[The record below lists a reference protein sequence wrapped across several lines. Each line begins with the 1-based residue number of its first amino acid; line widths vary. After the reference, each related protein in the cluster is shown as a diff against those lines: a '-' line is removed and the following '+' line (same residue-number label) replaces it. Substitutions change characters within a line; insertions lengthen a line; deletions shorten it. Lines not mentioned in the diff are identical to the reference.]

1 VSFSSRP
8 WFCFQKDWQLVDKP
22 SRQTTLQALLSVY
35 ILRLHV
41 SFGSWFPSSIHELAC
56 FLFLWTWVIFQPAEE
71 EDIAQREL
79 SLSLYLCNV
88 LFPFLVPFL
97 CGCFP
102 RSCVGSFGLCGG
114 LGAMEERERENAL
127 FYIYESSLPN
137 FCSCRL
143 RERVMII
150 IISKDSLPK
159 DLYLLLRILLS
170 VDRASNPVTKSATAH
185 DTQAHTRTKK
195 GVDRLPST
203 TCQATWRSRRR
214 LPTCRFCVTAIWPP

>member
-1 VSFSSRP
+1 MSF
-8 WFCFQKDWQLVDKP
+8 
-22 SRQTTLQALLSVY
+22 
-35 ILRLHV
+35 
-41 SFGSWFPSSIHELAC
+41 
-56 FLFLWTWVIFQPAEE
+56 FLFW
-71 EDIAQREL
+71 
-79 SLSLYLCNV
+79 SL
-88 LFPFLVPFL
+88 F
-97 CGCFP
+97 
-102 RSCVGSFGLCGG
+102 CVGVFPDHV
-114 LGAMEERERENAL
+114 LGALGFVVDWVPWKRERERML

-143 RERVMII
+143 RERVMMI

-159 DLYLLLRILLS
+159 DLYLLLRISLS

-203 TCQATWRSRRR
+203 TCQATWSSRRR

>member
-22 SRQTTLQALLSVY
+22 SRQTTLEALLSAY
-35 ILRLHV
+35 TLRLHV

-79 SLSLYLCNV
+79 SLSLSPQC
-88 LFPFLVPFL
+88 PFSFFGPFSVWVFSQIMCWEL
-97 CGCFP
+97 WALWWIGCHG
-102 RSCVGSFGLCGG
+102 R
-114 LGAMEERERENAL
+114 ERERECFSTFTKAAYPISAL
-127 FYIYESSLPN
+127 A
-137 FCSCRL
+137 RL
-143 RERVMII
+143 RERVMMM

-159 DLYLLLRILLS
+159 DLYLLLRISLS

-195 GVDRLPST
+195 GVDRFPST
-203 TCQATWRSRRR
+203 TCQATWSSRRR